1 MKTQTFRFISIVILC
16 LNQAFCG
23 LSYIPAY
30 ATHIMQPDKTDN
42 ILENGDFTSGELSP
56 WWLYFYTYDGANA
69 SAAVEDGW
77 CRITDISLS
86 GEQIDWYVQLIESF
100 TSEQM
105 DRLQSGE
112 TYILTFDAVS
122 ESSNR
127 PCYVYFG
134 LDGDPWTF
142 YISENI
148 LITDHPA
155 TFRFEFTVNTIFPTI
170 KLAFNLGQDES
181 EVAFDNIRLEQK
193 PAEKQARQ
201 QVIATSGMYF
211 ENSSGSIA
219 FTLGEPVIITLT
231 EGDKILTQGLHQGEI
246 AVTTSFT
253 GPNLDFEITA
263 FPNPA
268 YDRVTLMSER
278 YDGLFYSLYTL
289 QGDIIQQGNLTSDHT
304 EIDFTALKPSI
315 YLLKVTEG
323 NNTMKTFKIIKK

>member
-1 MKTQTFRFISIVILC
+1 MKNFNCRIVSVTALCISQVLFG
-16 LNQAFCG
+16 LLAFPVH
-23 LSYIPAY
+23 S
-30 ATHIMQPDKTDN
+30 DN
-42 ILENGDFTSGELSP
+42 ILPYEKTENIIENGEFAGNELSP
-56 WWLYFYTYDGANA
+56 WWLYLYTYDGANA
-69 SAAVEDGW
+69 NAVVDDGW

-86 GEQIDWYVQLIESF
+86 GEQIDWYVQLIQSF
-100 TSEQM
+100 TSEQIAS
-105 DRLQSGE
+105 LQSGE
-112 TYILTFDAVS
+112 TYVLTFDAIS

-134 LDGDPWTF
+134 LDDDPWTA
-142 YISENI
+142 YIAENI
-148 LITDHPA
+148 VISDQPN
-155 TFRFEFTVNTIFPTI
+155 TFRFEFTISTVFPAI
-170 KLAFNLGQDES
+170 KLSFNLGQDDN
-181 EVAFDNIRLEQK
+181 EVAFDNIRIEQK
-193 PAEKQARQ
+193 SSERQARQ
-201 QVIATSGMYF
+201 QVIATSGTYF

-219 FTLGEPVIITLT
+219 FTLGEPVIATLT

-246 AVTTSFT
+246 GVIPDFIL
-253 GPNLDFEITA
+253 PDLDFEITA

-289 QGDIIQQGNLTSDHT
+289 QGDIILQGYLTSDHA